1 MSEKKEKPLK
11 YCVYCGAKA
20 ESQVYCPNCGKQ
32 IITVKTDQEKF
43 QESQV
48 HEAIPPQ
55 HQAKI
60 SRKCSGCS
68 SIITS
73 SILEQCP
80 ICNAVLEPLP
90 DYQKLSKAQPGFIF
104 TEKKLK
110 SEKELIIKKDIWNF
124 REGIKVFTNSIW
136 IYFIIYLGL
145 LFFIIYQTNPE
156 NSGGNGTSEIS
167 IYMILLAQIPGII
180 LGIYPLWYILSNKHD
195 YKKLGFSANSNKL
208 ILAFVIGVLGGFL
221 LLLINL
227 FSNLINDIFYSFG
240 LTIFDTSVL
249 AAEERRILRQTELFW
264 IIILM
269 ILIILQ
275 SISTEILFRGVLHN
289 TLIQKF
295 QKNADSLMVKFKVIL
310 IVALV
315 YCGVYILFY
324 MILGIILLILNLLF
338 FILLGILYE
347 INRNIYNTII
357 ANIAYD
363 IIIIILILFV

>member
-1 MSEKKEKPLK
+1 MSDKKEKPLK
-11 YCVYCGAKA
+11 YCAYCGAKA
-20 ESQVYCPNCGKQ
+20 ENQVYCPNCGKQ
-32 IITVKTDQEKF
+32 IITVRTDQEKF

-48 HEAIPPQ
+48 HEAIPSQ
-55 HQAKI
+55 NQLKI
-60 SRKCSGCS
+60 SRKCSGCG

-73 SILEQCP
+73 SILDQCP

-90 DYQKLSKAQPGFIF
+90 EYQKLEKSQPGFIF

-110 SEKELIIKKDIWNF
+110 SEKELIIKKDIWNL

-136 IYFIIYLGL
+136 IYFIIYMGL
-145 LFFIIYQTNPE
+145 MFFIIYQTNPE
-156 NSGGNGTSEIS
+156 NLEGNGTSEITM
-167 IYMILLAQIPGII
+167 YMILLAQIPGII
-180 LGIYPLWYILSNKHD
+180 LGLYPLWYISSNKHEF
-195 YKKLGFSANSNKL
+195 KKLGFSSDSNK
-208 ILAFVIGVLGGFL
+208 IFLAFVIGVLGGIL

-227 FSNLINDIFYSFG
+227 FSNLINDIFISFG
-240 LTIFDTSVL
+240 FTIFDTSEL
-249 AAEERRILRQTELFW
+249 AAEERRILRQAELFW

-295 QKNADSLMVKFKVIL
+295 QKNADSIMEKFKVIL

-315 YCGVYILFY
+315 YCGVYFLFNW
-324 MILGIILLILNLLF
+324 IFGIIFLILNLLF
-338 FILLGILYE
+338 FIFLGILYE

-357 ANIAYD
+357 ANIAYN